1 MLKPEFVLRSQHLVN
16 NLMECKLDQFHP
28 VNYYH
33 LKDPISGHLNYY
45 EISGIL
51 GPDFSLIVWGV
62 WGVRTPRLLLRF
74 KFLQKYRDRFLSV
87 SNHERVSQEFV
98 EWITARPNW
107 RWILAVNKV
116 SLHLNNTK

>member
-16 NLMECKLDQFHP
+16 NLMECKLEQVHP

-51 GPDFSLIVWGV
+51 GR
-62 WGVRTPRLLLRF
+62 VRTPRLLLRF
-74 KFLQKYRDRFLSV
+74 KFLQKYRDRFLYV
-87 SNHERVSQEFV
+87 SNHQRVSQEFV
-98 EWITARPNW
+98 ELDYSKA
-107 RWILAVNKV
+107 
-116 SLHLNNTK
+116 